1 MNQSLA
7 MGGYAGYLMVA
18 YGVTAAVVVGN
29 IIAAR
34 RRFRRTQQ
42 RLRDQLGRRAG
53 RAGGPGRADE
63 QSSGGTTIGRES

>member
-1 MNQSLA
+1 MDQSLA

-18 YGVTAAVVVGN
+18 YGVTAVVVIGN

-34 RRFRRTQQ
+34 RRFRSTQQ

-53 RAGGPGRADE
+53 RAGGPGRADG
-63 QSSGGTTIGRES
+63 QSSGGAIIGRES